1 MLPELLL
8 SPRLHLPSVIT
19 ARTNGSISWTGSG
32 PSSLLPD
39 QDLQLKFLQVW
50 TSQAQRNSATSK
62 RKMNHSMTQNCLGE
76 ISLEIRSD
84 DDELLLESK
93 IQKYRQCCRT
103 EYASENKG
111 TRIEWLAEGEDSDR
125 ERHFVLDFPVGSPGW
140 TSFGS

>member
-1 MLPELLL
+1 MLAANGILYIHADKELLGTG
-8 SPRLHLPSVIT
+8 HV
-19 ARTNGSISWTGSG
+19 SWT
-32 PSSLLPD
+32 
-39 QDLQLKFLQVW
+39 QV
-50 TSQAQRNSATSK
+50 
-62 RKMNHSMTQNCLGE
+62 GE

-125 ERHFVLDFPVGSPGW
+125 ERHFVLDFPVGSPGLDKLW
-140 TSFGS
+140 ELILQK